1 MEDCYRII
9 EEAFP
14 WVMLDG
20 VRSEGTIEILR
31 HSRALTAPV

>member
-14 WVMLDG
+14 WVTLDG
-20 VRSEGTIEILR
+20 KRSDGAIEIVHLS
-31 HSRALTAPV
+31 HALTAPV